1 MRHDIWLSCL
11 FFVIL
16 LLLIDQGSKGI
27 MEAILTGKSITVI
40 PNFFSL
46 VFVTNTGA
54 AWSIM
59 QGNTLFLVI
68 LGIIAI
74 FSLIFVM
81 PTIKESIWKSISFT
95 MLYAGIIGNLL
106 DRAIFHYVKDFLK
119 FTIFGYEYPVF
130 NFADIFIVVGAI
142 LLIVAAWKGDID
154 ERNKRRKHS

>member
-1 MRHDIWLSCL
+1 MKKRNVML
-11 FFVIL
+11 VIL
-16 LLLIDQGSKGI
+16 LLLIDQGSKGL

-59 QGNTLFLVI
+59 QGNTLFLII

-106 DRAIFHYVKDFLK
+106 DRAIFHYVKDF
-119 FTIFGYEYPVF
+119 
-130 NFADIFIVVGAI
+130 FIS
-142 LLIVAAWKGDID
+142 K
-154 ERNKRRKHS
+154 

>member
-1 MRHDIWLSCL
+1 MKKRNVML
-11 FFVIL
+11 VIL

-74 FSLIFVM
+74 FALIFVM
-81 PTIKESIWKSISFT
+81 PTIKESIWKSFSFT
-95 MLYAGIIGNLL
+95 LLYAGIIGNLL

-154 ERNKRRKHS
+154 ERNKRRKRS

>member
-1 MRHDIWLSCL
+1 MKKRNIML
-11 FFVIL
+11 VIL

-106 DRAIFHYVKDFLK
+106 DRTIFHYVKDFLK

-154 ERNKRRKHS
+154 ERNKRRKRS

>member
-1 MRHDIWLSCL
+1 MKKRNVML
-11 FFVIL
+11 VIL
-16 LLLIDQGSKGI
+16 LLLIDQGSKGL

-59 QGNTLFLVI
+59 QGNTLFLII

-81 PTIKESIWKSISFT
+81 PTIKESTWKSISFT

-154 ERNKRRKHS
+154 EKNKRRKRS

>member
-1 MRHDIWLSCL
+1 
-11 FFVIL
+11 
-16 LLLIDQGSKGI
+16 

>member
-1 MRHDIWLSCL
+1 MKKRNVML
-11 FFVIL
+11 VIL
-16 LLLIDQGSKGI
+16 LLLIDKGSKGL

-59 QGNTLFLVI
+59 QGNTLFLII

-154 ERNKRRKHS
+154 EKNKRRKHS

>member
-1 MRHDIWLSCL
+1 MKKRNVML
-11 FFVIL
+11 VIL
-16 LLLIDQGSKGI
+16 LLLIDQGSKGL

-40 PNFFSL
+40 PNFFNL

-59 QGNTLFLVI
+59 QGNTLFLII

-81 PTIKESIWKSISFT
+81 PTIKESTWKSISFT

-154 ERNKRRKHS
+154 EKNKRRKRS

>member
-1 MRHDIWLSCL
+1 MKKRNVML
-11 FFVIL
+11 VIL

-59 QGNTLFLVI
+59 QGNTLFLAI

>member
-1 MRHDIWLSCL
+1 MKKRNVML
-11 FFVIL
+11 VIL
-16 LLLIDQGSKGI
+16 LLLIDQGSKGL

-59 QGNTLFLVI
+59 QGNTLFLII

-119 FTIFGYEYPVF
+119 FTILGYEYPVF

>member
-1 MRHDIWLSCL
+1 MKKRNVML
-11 FFVIL
+11 VIL
-16 LLLIDQGSKGI
+16 LLLIDQGSKGL

-59 QGNTLFLVI
+59 QGNTLFLII

-154 ERNKRRKHS
+154 EGNKRRKHS

>member
-1 MRHDIWLSCL
+1 ML
-11 FFVIL
+11 VIL
-16 LLLIDQGSKGI
+16 LLLIDQGSKGL

-59 QGNTLFLVI
+59 QGNTLFLII

-154 ERNKRRKHS
+154 EKNKRRKHS

>member
-1 MRHDIWLSCL
+1 MKKRNVML
-11 FFVIL
+11 VIL

-59 QGNTLFLVI
+59 QGNTLFLII

>member
-1 MRHDIWLSCL
+1 MKKRNIML
-11 FFVIL
+11 VIL
-16 LLLIDQGSKGI
+16 LLLIDQGSKGL

-59 QGNTLFLVI
+59 QGNTLFLII

-81 PTIKESIWKSISFT
+81 PTIKESMWKSISFT

-154 ERNKRRKHS
+154 EKNKRRKHN

>member
-1 MRHDIWLSCL
+1 MKKRNVML
-11 FFVIL
+11 VIL
-16 LLLIDQGSKGI
+16 LLLIDQGSKGL

-54 AWSIM
+54 AWNIM
-59 QGNTLFLVI
+59 QGNTLFLII

-154 ERNKRRKHS
+154 EKNKRRKHS

>member
-1 MRHDIWLSCL
+1 MKKRNVML
-11 FFVIL
+11 VIL
-16 LLLIDQGSKGI
+16 LLLIDQGSKGL

-59 QGNTLFLVI
+59 QGNTLFLII

-142 LLIVAAWKGDID
+142 LLIVAAWKGNID
-154 ERNKRRKHS
+154 EKNKRRKHS

>member
-1 MRHDIWLSCL
+1 MKKRNVML
-11 FFVIL
+11 VIL

-27 MEAILTGKSITVI
+27 MEAILTGNSITVI

>member
-1 MRHDIWLSCL
+1 MKKRNVML
-11 FFVIL
+11 VIL

>member
-1 MRHDIWLSCL
+1 MKKRNVML
-11 FFVIL
+11 VIL

-81 PTIKESIWKSISFT
+81 PTIKESILKSISFT

-154 ERNKRRKHS
+154 ERNKRRKRS

>member
-1 MRHDIWLSCL
+1 MKKRNVML
-11 FFVIL
+11 VIL
-16 LLLIDQGSKGI
+16 LLLIDQGSKGL

-59 QGNTLFLVI
+59 QGNTLFLII

-130 NFADIFIVVGAI
+130 NVADIFIVVGAI

-154 ERNKRRKHS
+154 EKNKRRKHS

>member
-1 MRHDIWLSCL
+1 MKKRNVML
-11 FFVIL
+11 VIL
-16 LLLIDQGSKGI
+16 FLLIDQGSKGI
-27 MEAILTGKSITVI
+27 MEAILTGNSITVI

-154 ERNKRRKHS
+154 EKNKRRKRS

>member
-1 MRHDIWLSCL
+1 MKKRNVML
-11 FFVIL
+11 VIL
-16 LLLIDQGSKGI
+16 LLLIDQGSKGL

>member
-1 MRHDIWLSCL
+1 MKKRNVML
-11 FFVIL
+11 VIL
-16 LLLIDQGSKGI
+16 LLLIDQGSKGL

-59 QGNTLFLVI
+59 QGNTLFLII

-74 FSLIFVM
+74 FFLIFVM

-154 ERNKRRKHS
+154 EKNKRRKHS

>member
-1 MRHDIWLSCL
+1 MKKRNVML
-11 FFVIL
+11 VIL
-16 LLLIDQGSKGI
+16 LLLIDQGSKGL

-59 QGNTLFLVI
+59 QGNTLFLII

-142 LLIVAAWKGDID
+142 LLIVAAWKGDIV
-154 ERNKRRKHS
+154 EKNKRRKHS

>member
-1 MRHDIWLSCL
+1 MKKRNIML
-11 FFVIL
+11 VIL
-16 LLLIDQGSKGI
+16 LLLIDQGSKGL

-59 QGNTLFLVI
+59 KGNTLFLII

-81 PTIKESIWKSISFT
+81 PTIKESMWKSISFT

-154 ERNKRRKHS
+154 EKNKRRKHN

>member
-1 MRHDIWLSCL
+1 MKKRNVML
-11 FFVIL
+11 VIL
-16 LLLIDQGSKGI
+16 LLLIDQGSNGI

-154 ERNKRRKHS
+154 ERNKRRKRS

>member
-1 MRHDIWLSCL
+1 MKKRNVML
-11 FFVIL
+11 VIL
-16 LLLIDQGSKGI
+16 LLLIDQGSKGL

-59 QGNTLFLVI
+59 QGNTLFLII

-154 ERNKRRKHS
+154 EKNKRRKHS

>member
-1 MRHDIWLSCL
+1 MKKRNVML
-11 FFVIL
+11 VIL
-16 LLLIDQGSKGI
+16 LLLIDQGSKGL

-59 QGNTLFLVI
+59 QGNTLFLII

-81 PTIKESIWKSISFT
+81 PTIKESMWKSISFT

-154 ERNKRRKHS
+154 EKNKRRKHS

>member
-1 MRHDIWLSCL
+1 MKKRNVML
-11 FFVIL
+11 VIL
-16 LLLIDQGSKGI
+16 LLLIDQGSKGL

-59 QGNTLFLVI
+59 QGNTLFLII

-106 DRAIFHYVKDFLK
+106 DRAIFHYIKDFLK

-154 ERNKRRKHS
+154 EKNKRRKHS

>member
-1 MRHDIWLSCL
+1 MKKRNIML
-11 FFVIL
+11 VIL
-16 LLLIDQGSKGI
+16 LLLIDQGSKGL

-59 QGNTLFLVI
+59 QGNTLFLII

-142 LLIVAAWKGDID
+142 LLIVAAWKGNID
-154 ERNKRRKHS
+154 EKNKRRKHS

>member
-1 MRHDIWLSCL
+1 MKKRNVML
-11 FFVIL
+11 VIL
-16 LLLIDQGSKGI
+16 LLLIDQGSKGL

-59 QGNTLFLVI
+59 QGNTLFLII

-154 ERNKRRKHS
+154 EKNKRRKHN

>member
-1 MRHDIWLSCL
+1 MKKRNVML
-11 FFVIL
+11 VIL
-16 LLLIDQGSKGI
+16 LLLIDQGSKGL

-59 QGNTLFLVI
+59 QGNTLFLII

-106 DRAIFHYVKDFLK
+106 DRAIFHYVKDFFK

-154 ERNKRRKHS
+154 EKNKRRKHN

>member
-1 MRHDIWLSCL
+1 MKKRNVML
-11 FFVIL
+11 VIL
-16 LLLIDQGSKGI
+16 LLLIDQGSKGL

-59 QGNTLFLVI
+59 QGNTLFLII

-154 ERNKRRKHS
+154 ERNKRRKRS

>member
-1 MRHDIWLSCL
+1 MKKRNIML
-11 FFVIL
+11 VIL
-16 LLLIDQGSKGI
+16 LLLIDQGSKGL

-59 QGNTLFLVI
+59 QGNTLFLII

-154 ERNKRRKHS
+154 EKNKRRKHS

>member
-1 MRHDIWLSCL
+1 MKKRNVML
-11 FFVIL
+11 VIL

-27 MEAILTGKSITVI
+27 MEAILTGKSISVI

-59 QGNTLFLVI
+59 QGNTLFLII

>member
-1 MRHDIWLSCL
+1 MKKRNVMLA
-11 FFVIL
+11 IL
-16 LLLIDQGSKGI
+16 LLLIDQGSKGL

-59 QGNTLFLVI
+59 QGNTLFLII

>member
-1 MRHDIWLSCL
+1 MKKRNVML
-11 FFVIL
+11 VIL
-16 LLLIDQGSKGI
+16 LLLIDQGSKGL

-59 QGNTLFLVI
+59 QGNTLFLII

>member
-1 MRHDIWLSCL
+1 MKKRNVML
-11 FFVIL
+11 VIL
-16 LLLIDQGSKGI
+16 LLLIDQGSKGL

-59 QGNTLFLVI
+59 QGNTLFLII

-154 ERNKRRKHS
+154 EKNKCRKHS

>member
-1 MRHDIWLSCL
+1 MKKRNVML
-11 FFVIL
+11 VIL
-16 LLLIDQGSKGI
+16 LLLIDQGSKGL

-59 QGNTLFLVI
+59 QGNTLFLII

-130 NFADIFIVVGAI
+130 NFADIFIVVGAT

>member
-1 MRHDIWLSCL
+1 MKKRNVML
-11 FFVIL
+11 VIL

-59 QGNTLFLVI
+59 QGNTLFLAI

-130 NFADIFIVVGAI
+130 NFADIFIVVGAV